1 MGDQSWLDA
10 LNQCQ
15 LDDRADR
22 NPGDLAAELA
32 RAGPAAVRARR
43 RMPALLHRRAVPAK
57 ATLPAGAT
65 FAYLL
70 AVIANRDLWMHRV
83 DIALATGN
91 PLAVTA
97 AENEVVA
104 QVVRDLD
111 RGWTGP
117 AFTLT
122 LTGHGAGVSGRPG
135 QPGRRTHR
143 RRGRH
148 VPHAVGAPGRPAVH
162 GPW

>member
-1 MGDQSWLDA
+1 MDA
-10 LNQCQ
+10 
-15 LDDRADR
+15 
-22 NPGDLAAELA
+22 PG
-32 RAGPAAVRARR
+32 G
-43 RMPALLHRRAVPAK
+43 
-57 ATLPAGAT
+57 
-65 FAYLL
+65 
-70 AVIANRDLWMHRV
+70 HRV
-83 DIALATGN
+83 LATGN

-122 LTGHGAGVSGRPG
+122 GHGAVVSGRPG

-162 GPW
+162 GSW